1 MGRYCDVYGQ
11 QVKLTGLLREVV
23 LDLAADAKHHHDLG
37 FDGVYVEY
45 DDDVAYL
52 AEGPVVLHRQDVE
65 EVVAGMR
72 REILGGCASWSPA
85 GRTRSAVTSRILRWE
100 VLQWRK
106 SRSIQTVHAAA
117 TPGQV
122 LVSRPNQT
130 GGSLSSSPLAQCADD
145 PRLRPYVKA
154 WS

>member
-1 MGRYCDVYGQ
+1 VSIMGRYCDVYGQ

-45 DDDVAYL
+45 DDSDEPLSHLQDIYRYQGDVNAF
-52 AEGPVVLHRQDVE
+52 AR
-65 EVVAGMR
+65 
-72 REILGGCASWSPA
+72 
-85 GRTRSAVTSRILRWE
+85 
-100 VLQWRK
+100 WRK
-106 SRSIQTVHAAA
+106 SRSIQTVRAAA